1 MNKLGW
7 QFIRLVAVFTLALGN
22 SSTAEVSAASNIYY
36 ISAVGS
42 DTNSGTF
49 SAPFKT
55 FAKAVSVL
63 RPGDTLQVQAGT
75 YYESLTLST
84 SGTESAPITVI
95 GNGATLNMRG
105 VKANG
110 IAISGNHVRVSKF
123 EVIGATDFGIVVTGK
138 KVLVEN
144 NLIHDNVTRNGVG
157 TCGLSPSWG
166 SGLKVRVGGEDI
178 TFRNNTIYNNCGEGI
193 AVTRGITAL
202 IENNTL
208 YDNFGVNIYVDNSSY
223 VTIQN
228 NLSYCMGTHLWN
240 GNRAVGIGLGEELYT
255 SWGAQRHDIL
265 IVGNTI
271 RDCSI
276 GIAAFE
282 SDVSGTLTNV
292 TITNNRVPSGQVRSI
307 SIYSLL
313 NRNVS
318 VSNNTVFNP
327 IIVYQ
332 TAGVTLRDNTIGT
345 TTCNPEVEDCPIFA
359 DVPRTHPYVT
369 EIEALYTAGL
379 TGGCGTSPL
388 LFCPH
393 IYMSRA
399 QIAVFTMRAEFGIA
413 YAPPPPPYVFRDDWS
428 QSPWGERW
436 ANGMFQ
442 AGLTAGCN
450 VALKLFCPESRS
462 TRGEIAVFGL
472 RLKYGRAYNP
482 PPAQGTVFADLTDV
496 NHWATAWAEQAYAE
510 GLLPDCGLDGA
521 SGKPMFCDYELVT
534 RGFGASVIAKAKGLV
549 P

>member
-1 MNKLGW
+1 M
-7 QFIRLVAVFTLALGN
+7 AVFGLAFG
-22 SSTAEVSAASNIYY
+22 SISTPEVSADSNIYY
-36 ISAVGS
+36 VSTVGS

-55 FAKAVSVL
+55 FARAVSVL
-63 RPGDTLQVQAGT
+63 RPGDTLHAQAGT

-95 GNGATLNMRG
+95 GNGATLNMEG
-105 VKANG
+105 AKANG

-123 EVIGATDFGIVVTGK
+123 EVIGARDFGIVVTSK
-138 KVLVEN
+138 NVLVEN
-144 NLIHDNVTRNGVG
+144 NIIHDNVTRNGVG
-157 TCGLSPSWG
+157 TCGLSTSWG
-166 SGLKVRVGGEDI
+166 SGLKVRVGGENI
-178 TFRNNTIYNNCGEGI
+178 TIRNNTIYNNCGEGI

-202 IENNTL
+202 IENNTVF
-208 YDNFGVNIYVDNSSY
+208 DNFGVNIYVDNSPY

-271 RDCSI
+271 MDCST
-276 GIAAFE
+276 GVAAFE

-292 TITNNRVPSGQVRSI
+292 TITNNRVPSGQDRSI
-307 SIYSLL
+307 SLYTLL
-313 NRNVS
+313 NRNIS
-318 VSNNTVFNP
+318 VSNNGVFNA
-327 IIVYQ
+327 IYVYQ
-332 TAGVTLRDNTIGT
+332 TAGVTLNNNAISTM
-345 TTCNPEVEDCPIFA
+345 TCNPEVEECPIFA
-359 DVPRTHPYVT
+359 DVLRTHPYVT

-379 TGGCGTSPL
+379 TGGCGTNPL

-393 IYMSRA
+393 LYMSRA
-399 QIAVFTMRAEFGIA
+399 QIAVFTMRAEFGID
-413 YAPPPPPYVFRDDWS
+413 YTPPLPPYLFRDDWS
-428 QSPWGERW
+428 QSPWGESW

-450 VALKLFCPESRS
+450 VALKLFCPESLS

-482 PPAQGTVFADLTDV
+482 PPARGTIFADLTDV

-510 GLLPDCGLDGA
+510 GLIPDCGLDGA
-521 SGKPMFCDYELVT
+521 SGKPMFCNYELVT